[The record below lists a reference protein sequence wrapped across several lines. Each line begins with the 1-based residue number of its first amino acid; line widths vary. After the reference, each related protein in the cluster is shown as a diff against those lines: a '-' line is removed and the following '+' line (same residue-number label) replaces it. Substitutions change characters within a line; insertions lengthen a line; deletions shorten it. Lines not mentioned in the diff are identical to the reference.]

1 MHHAMTVLVLL
12 VIGTGLVL
20 FAMIDTPWWSRSNAL
35 DEATLG
41 WMFLLHGLSTLGLI
55 GLTALHVY
63 FAIRP
68 EKRFYTRS
76 MISGW
81 ISEDEHRTNHDPS
94 RCSPTRHKAGKM
106 MWTVRGRNH
115 AMC

>member
-1 MHHAMTVLVLL
+1 MDLPSGVLHHRLVRERD
-12 VIGTGLVL
+12 
-20 FAMIDTPWWSRSNAL
+20 APDK
-35 DEATLG
+35 
-41 WMFLLHGLSTLGLI
+41 WMFVLHGLSTLGLV

-81 ISEDEHRTNHDPS
+81 ISEDEHRANHDGG
-94 RCSPTRHKAGKM
+94 RWSPDQT
-106 MWTVRGRNH
+106 
-115 AMC
+115 

>member
-1 MHHAMTVLVLL
+1 M
-12 VIGTGLVL
+12 
-20 FAMIDTPWWSRSNAL
+20 

-41 WMFLLHGLSTLGLI
+41 WMFLLHGASTLGLI

-63 FAIRP
+63 FAVRP

-81 ISEDEHRTNHDPS
+81 ISEGELKANHDTG
-94 RCSPTRHKAGKM
+94 RWSPDQTA
-106 MWTVRGRNH
+106 
-115 AMC
+115 